1 MGYGFQGA
9 MKRWGLK
16 GGPRS
21 HGATKFHRKR
31 GSIGSGRVSAY
42 FSLSQVKSE

>member
-1 MGYGFQGA
+1 
-9 MKRWGLK
+9 MKKWGMK

-31 GSIGSGRVSAY
+31 GSIGSGRVCYSSNIY
-42 FSLSQVKSE
+42 KQSENI